1 MQGHEG
7 ATAEDGP
14 WVFTLDVPSY
24 MPVMQVRGGGPHI
37 MLMSCN
43 DDVM

>member
-24 MPVMQVRGGGPHI
+24 MPVMQVRGGEGRGAG
-37 MLMSCN
+37 
-43 DDVM
+43 